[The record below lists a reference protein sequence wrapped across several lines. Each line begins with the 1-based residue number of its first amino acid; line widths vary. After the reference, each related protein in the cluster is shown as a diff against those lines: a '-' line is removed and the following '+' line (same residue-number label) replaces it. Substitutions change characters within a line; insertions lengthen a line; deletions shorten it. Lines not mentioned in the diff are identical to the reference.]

1 MSVLTVPILPQP
13 IGNRAII
20 WKFKLTRI
28 KIQWQIRWASWLP
41 QQCRCQ
47 ALGLLVKKTSK
58 FINTQDIKHI
68 CNFYKSPELPLSLIS
83 DTFFLLANRS
93 IDPNLREI
101 AASYIVH
108 YDYKEVLH

>member
-1 MSVLTVPILPQP
+1 MADTMGQLAASTVPVSSFRSAGQ
-13 IGNRAII
+13 
-20 WKFKLTRI
+20 
-28 KIQWQIRWASWLP
+28 
-41 QQCRCQ
+41 
-47 ALGLLVKKTSK
+47 KTSK